1 MPYKTTS
8 EDAQYRLKSPE
19 QIPQKPYF
27 DMFHV
32 SEKRALMEMGV
43 EKIYPIHCSGDTIR
57 SYLANSYKDKYGDGG
72 VRLEIDIQG

>member
-1 MPYKTTS
+1 MHS
-8 EDAQYRLKSPE
+8 IDLNLQSKSPRSL
-19 QIPQKPYF
+19 ILIC
-27 DMFHV
+27 FHV

-72 VRLEIDIQG
+72 VGLEIDIQG